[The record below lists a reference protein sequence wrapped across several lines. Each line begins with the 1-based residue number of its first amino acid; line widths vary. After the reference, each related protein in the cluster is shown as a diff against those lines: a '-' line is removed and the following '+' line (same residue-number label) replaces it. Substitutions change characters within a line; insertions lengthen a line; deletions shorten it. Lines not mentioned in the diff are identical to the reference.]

1 MKKLSRKQ
9 LKKLILLEIRNI
21 SEAQAGGESAA
32 MAAINKVEDENAKE
46 ALTILAEYI
55 FNVLDK
61 DKGDKVVPGES

>member
-9 LKKLILLEIRNI
+9 LKQLILLEIRNI
-21 SEAQAGGESAA
+21 SEAQAGGETEV
-32 MAAINKVEDENAKE
+32 MAAIKKVEDKNAKE
-46 ALTILAEYI
+46 ALTILAEYV